1 MAETLAEFEAEQAG
15 ANPEVTPETIPAA
28 EGQPAVK
35 ENMVIIDGKERPLK
49 NYEAELQRKH
59 NDELAR
65 IKAEYETRY
74 SQPTQPVQ
82 PTAPQPDYWAQVD
95 QAAEQ
100 EIAAT
105 GKAVP
110 MKTIASVANSIA
122 QRNMQ
127 AFFQT
132 KEQSEKAI
140 RGFKRS
146 VRETPDWKDMED
158 SFDELVDQ
166 LEPHQVNAPTL
177 EIILNSV
184 RGKKGVDREKL
195 AYERGKQD
203 ALKDTQILG
212 APEGGQPAGTAPKTT
227 LTLAQKAE
235 LDEMNKD
242 NTMGWTEE
250 EYKKALIEKQNRF
263 KASEA
268 RNVPV
273 SLNDAMIK

>member
-1 MAETLAEFEAEQAG
+1 MAETLAEFEAEQAEVK
-15 ANPEVTPETIPAA
+15 PEVMPETTPPA

-35 ENMVIIDGKERPLK
+35 ENLVIIDGKERPLK

-59 NDELAR
+59 SEELER
-65 IKAEYETRY
+65 VRMEYETKYR
-74 SQPTQPVQ
+74 SAPTSPPATVS
-82 PTAPQPDYWAQVD
+82 QPDYWAQVD

-140 RGFKRS
+140 RSFKRS
-146 VRETPDWKDMED
+146 VRENPDWKEMED

-177 EIILNSV
+177 EVILNSV
-184 RGKKGVDREKL
+184 RGKKGGDREKL
-195 AYERGKQD
+195 AYERGRQE

-212 APEGGQPAGTAPKTT
+212 APEGGQPAASAPKTS
-227 LTLAQKAE
+227 LTPVQKAE

-242 NTMGWTEE
+242 NSLGWTEE
-250 EYKKALIEKQNRF
+250 EYKKALTGKQNRF
-263 KASEA
+263 KASGA
-268 RNVPV
+268 KNIPQ
-273 SLNDAMIK
+273 SLNDVMIK